1 MTDFNY
7 LPMKKLFLFG
17 ILVSFC
23 QYTYAQ
29 KNFIDQPYVET
40 RGSSDTLVVPDKI
53 HISIELKEADTKN
66 RRSVEDLENAMQS
79 VLTKLNIDLKKDL
92 TLLDASSSFQSYFF
106 RGKTILKSK
115 FYDLVLKDAITTQK
129 VLSGLEYVGISNINI
144 TKTEYS
150 KEKELL
156 LLLKT
161 KAILKA
167 KANAESLLKPL
178 HQKAGKI
185 LYISDNEMPMYRN
198 LNPETILAKSVD
210 LNNEK
215 IETPPLDI
223 NFNKIYY
230 STSVDTK
237 FSIE

>member
-1 MTDFNY
+1 M
-7 LPMKKLFLFG
+7 
-17 ILVSFC
+17 
-23 QYTYAQ
+23 
-29 KNFIDQPYVET
+29 
-40 RGSSDTLVVPDKI
+40 
-53 HISIELKEADTKN
+53 
-66 RRSVEDLENAMQS
+66 
-79 VLTKLNIDLKKDL
+79 
-92 TLLDASSSFQSYFF
+92 DASSSFQSYFF